1 MKKIITL
8 FLCLCAH
15 LAIAQTDDYQLPAF
29 PGAEGYGRYVTGG
42 RGGKILHVTN
52 LNDSGEG
59 SLRWAIEKNS
69 GARTIVFD
77 VSGIIE
83 LKSRISIKNGD
94 VTIAGQT
101 APGDGICLK
110 NYELNFDADN
120 VIVRFIRSRM
130 GDDAKNENDAM
141 WGRNRTGVI
150 IDHCTMSWSTDEC
163 ASFYG
168 NKEFTMQWCL
178 ISESL
183 CNSVHV
189 KKQHGYGGIWGGE
202 GATFHHNIMAHH
214 TNRTPRL
221 CGSRYTGR
229 PDDERV
235 DLRNNVFYNWDGNG
249 GYAGEGGSYN
259 FINNYYKP
267 GPYTATKPNIV
278 HRIFQPNPDDGSQE
292 EKGGNHPGVW
302 GVFYVDGNY
311 FDNTC
316 PQIQSNEKSLN
327 NIASTNAD
335 NWKGIHPNG
344 ALPAG
349 GIDAIKSTTPFEVAP
364 ITQHTAQTAYEKV
377 LALAG
382 ASYARDTI
390 DKRIVRETRE
400 GTYTYKGSNGGTLGI
415 IDSQTDVGGY
425 IEYETYARLIDTDKD
440 GIPDA
445 WERANRL
452 NPDDASDA
460 AKEFFDARGYT
471 AIEVYMNSLVE
482 DIMKEGTADAESSDI
497 DEFYPEYV
505 KPEYTLDDY
514 DKSVPLTAGITAP
527 AVQRLDARIAPNPVK
542 GDAVL
547 TYSTDKAST
556 VVIEVFSITGRQIY
570 AERSYLPAGEHSCTL
585 PLAQAITGAYLCRIT
600 TDNGV
605 QTLRLIKE

>member
-110 NYELNFDADN
+110 NFELNFDANN

-183 CNSVHV
+183 CHSIHGKGN
-189 KKQHGYGGIWGGE
+189 HGYGGIWGGE
-202 GATFHHNIMAHH
+202 GATFHHNIIVQLYQQLLQTGSLYSHQTGH
-214 TNRTPRL
+214 RTPHFPTQ
-221 CGSRYTGR
+221 SR
-229 PDDERV
+229 
-235 DLRNNVFYNWDGNG
+235 
-249 GYAGEGGSYN
+249 
-259 FINNYYKP
+259 
-267 GPYTATKPNIV
+267 
-278 HRIFQPNPDDGSQE
+278 
-292 EKGGNHPGVW
+292 
-302 GVFYVDGNY
+302 
-311 FDNTC
+311 
-316 PQIQSNEKSLN
+316 
-327 NIASTNAD
+327 
-335 NWKGIHPNG
+335 
-344 ALPAG
+344 
-349 GIDAIKSTTPFEVAP
+349 
-364 ITQHTAQTAYEKV
+364 
-377 LALAG
+377 
-382 ASYARDTI
+382 
-390 DKRIVRETRE
+390 
-400 GTYTYKGSNGGTLGI
+400 
-415 IDSQTDVGGY
+415 
-425 IEYETYARLIDTDKD
+425 
-440 GIPDA
+440 
-445 WERANRL
+445 
-452 NPDDASDA
+452 
-460 AKEFFDARGYT
+460 
-471 AIEVYMNSLVE
+471 
-482 DIMKEGTADAESSDI
+482 
-497 DEFYPEYV
+497 
-505 KPEYTLDDY
+505 
-514 DKSVPLTAGITAP
+514 
-527 AVQRLDARIAPNPVK
+527 
-542 GDAVL
+542 
-547 TYSTDKAST
+547 
-556 VVIEVFSITGRQIY
+556 
-570 AERSYLPAGEHSCTL
+570 
-585 PLAQAITGAYLCRIT
+585 
-600 TDNGV
+600 
-605 QTLRLIKE
+605 